1 MQLKKYKM
9 ALISIEGIKVFAF
22 HGHFPEERTLGGH
35 FIINVWVHTDSE
47 KVVITDEIN
56 DTLDYV
62 KIIEIVKREMEKT
75 SKMIESPAKRIVDN
89 ILTQDRVKKV
99 KVELEKVS
107 PPVKANFE
115 KISVTLE
122 GEN

>member
-1 MQLKKYKM
+1 M

-35 FIINVWVHTDSE
+35 FIINVWVYTDSE
-47 KVVITDEIN
+47 KVVITDELN

-62 KIIEIVKREMEKT
+62 KIVEIVKCEMEKT
-75 SKMIESPAKRIVDN
+75 SKMIEVPAKRILDN
-89 ILTQDRVKKV
+89 ILMQDRVKKV
-99 KVELEKVS
+99 KVEVEKVS

>member
-22 HGHFPEERTLGGH
+22 HGHFPQERTLGGH